1 MNTVESVEL
10 PVYAD
15 PANRGIRILIKFS
28 ELSFKYV
35 TMISNDEIDP
45 VRKQIRID
53 LDAGV
58 YGPIAPYGTG
68 QIVTPQEI

>member
-15 PANRGIRILIKFS
+15 PANRGIRILVKFS

-35 TMISNDEIDP
+35 TLISNDEIDP
-45 VRKQIRID
+45 VRNQLRVD

-68 QIVTPQEI
+68 QIVTPQQI

>member
-58 YGPIAPYGTG
+58 YGPIAPYGSG
-68 QIVTPQEI
+68 QVVTPQQI